1 MTFHEIWLQYIAPN
15 IPTVVA
21 TVATFAAY
29 IKTATGTK
37 RMLNIVSTKVNSLKQ
52 DKLLEDVITQNRMF
66 LEENAKLRAQIK
78 ELVEVQ
84 SKVKTTK

>member
-1 MTFHEIWLQYIAPN
+1 MTFNEIWLQYIAPN